1 MELAII
7 GVAFI
12 AMLCVLF
19 DKISARLGIP
29 MLLAFILL
37 GMIFGSDGLFKIEFE
52 DFKFAEQFCSIAL
65 IFIIFYGGFGT
76 NWREGRRV
84 APQSALLSSVGV
96 LLTALLAG
104 LFCHF
109 ALGFAWLESMLIGAV
124 LGSTDAASVFS
135 VLRSKKLGLKY
146 ATASMLELE
155 SGSNDPWAYMLT
167 VILLSVM
174 QGGGSAGEVVYMIF
188 AQVVFGLLGG
198 VLFSLLGLFAC
209 KRLKTGSEGFEAI
222 FITALA
228 LLAYAVPAYFGGNG
242 YLSAYILGIVL
253 GNSSIN
259 NKKSLVNYFDGM
271 TGIAQMSIFFLLGL
285 LSFPSQMPG
294 IILPAVLLFLFLTF
308 IARPLVVSAIL
319 LPFRHQTQRHRG
331 RCLCRLPRRNLHR
344 VCHCGNGKRSTNTKR
359 CIPYG
364 ILCGASFHRAARLA
378 AAAGIQKAAY
388 DRRKRKRSE
397 NLYGLQQ

>member
-319 LPFRHQTQRHRG
+319 LPFRTKRNAIAVVAFAGFRGATSIVFAIVATVSEAQTQSDVFLSLIH
-331 RCLCRLPRRNLHR
+331 
-344 VCHCGNGKRSTNTKR
+344 
-359 CIPYG
+359 I
-364 ILCGASFHRAARLA
+364 
-378 AAAGIQKAAY
+378 
-388 DRRKRKRSE
+388 
-397 NLYGLQQ
+397 